1 MPRGLPKRLE
11 EYGTMHQQNNT
22 SDLRDVIIIGSGPAG
37 LTAAIYAARAGLDTL
52 ILTGM
57 FIGGQAAT
65 TDRIE
70 NYPGFPE
77 GISGDELTDL
87 MRKQANRFGAEVVI
101 DQVTEVDLLTHP
113 FGVKT
118 ASEQYQSKSMV
129 IATGASPHKLGVPG
143 EEEFIGR
150 GVSFCA
156 TCDGFFYQDKTVIV
170 VGGGNSAVEEA
181 LFLTKFASSVYIVHR
196 RDRLR
201 ADDIL
206 QKRVGDNEKIK
217 IVRDSIVTQILGD
230 AQVSGVHLKNLK
242 TGQVTTLTADGVFVY
257 IGNVANTQLFVGQ
270 IEMDKQG
277 YVITDARQRTS
288 INGVFAAGDVQERVL
303 QQVVTACGTGA
314 KAAMEAEKFIAEL
327 EDRAYPERTWSTPP

>member
-1 MPRGLPKRLE
+1 M
-11 EYGTMHQQNNT
+11 YQQDNAAG
-22 SDLRDVIIIGSGPAG
+22 LRDVIIIGAGPAG
-37 LTAAIYAARAGLDTL
+37 LSAAIYAGRAGLTTL

-87 MRKQANRFGAEVVI
+87 MRKQAERFGAEVVI
-101 DQVTEVDLLTHP
+101 DQVTGVALHTHP

-118 ASEQYQSKSMV
+118 ASEQYESKSV
-129 IATGASPHKLGVPG
+129 IIATGASPRRLGVPG

-156 TCDGFFYQDKTVIV
+156 ICDGFFYQDKSVIV
-170 VGGGNSAVEEA
+170 VGGGNSAIEEA
-181 LFLTKFASSVYIVHR
+181 LFLTKFASRVYIVHR

-206 QKRVGDNEKIK
+206 QKRVEGNERIE
-217 IVRDSIVTQILGD
+217 IVWDSIVTQILGD
-230 AQVSGVHLKNLK
+230 AQVSGVRLKNLK
-242 TGQVTTLTADGVFVY
+242 TGQMTTLNTDGIFVY
-257 IGNVANTQLFVGQ
+257 IGNVANTQLFAGQ
-270 IEMDKQG
+270 IELDQQG
-277 YVITDARQRTS
+277 YIITDARQRTS
-288 INGVFAAGDVQERVL
+288 IKGVFAAGDVQERVL
-303 QQVVTACGTGA
+303 QQVVTACSTGA
-314 KAAMEAEKFIAEL
+314 KAAMEAEKFIAAL
-327 EDRAYPERTWSTPP
+327 EDRMYPGLSIEF

>member
-1 MPRGLPKRLE
+1 MPRELPERLE
-11 EYGTMHQQNNT
+11 EYGTMRQQDDAPNR
-22 SDLRDVIIIGSGPAG
+22 RDVIIIGSGPAG
-37 LTAAIYAARAGLDTL
+37 LAAAIYAGRAGLDTL

-77 GISGDELTDL
+77 GIPGDELTNL
-87 MRKQANRFGAEVVI
+87 MRKQAERFGAQVVN

-118 ASEQYQSKSMV
+118 ASAQYESKALI
-129 IATGASPHKLGVPG
+129 IATGASPRKLGVPG

-181 LFLTKFASSVYIVHR
+181 LFLTKFASKVYIVHR

-206 QKRVGDNEKIK
+206 QKRVGGNERIK
-217 IVRDSIVTQILGD
+217 IIWDSIVTEVVGET
-230 AQVSGVHLKNLK
+230 QVSGVRLKNLK
-242 TGQVTTLTADGVFVY
+242 TGQVSTLTADGIFVY
-257 IGNVANTQLFVGQ
+257 IGNVANTQLFAGQ
-270 IEMDKQG
+270 IELDEQG

-303 QQVVTACGTGA
+303 QQVVTACSTGA
-314 KAAMEAEKFIAEL
+314 RASVEAEKFIAEL
-327 EDRAYPERTWSTPP
+327 EDRAYPGFSIEY

>member
-1 MPRGLPKRLE
+1 LLF
-11 EYGTMHQQNNT
+11 
-22 SDLRDVIIIGSGPAG
+22 
-37 LTAAIYAARAGLDTL
+37 
-52 ILTGM
+52 TGKV
-57 FIGGQAAT
+57 IGGQAAT

-77 GISGDELTDL
+77 GIAGLELTRL
-87 MRKQANRFGAEVVI
+87 MREQAERFGAQVIVDEV
-101 DQVTEVDLLTHP
+101 TGVDLSVHP
-113 FGVKT
+113 FKVNT
-118 ASEQYQSKSMV
+118 SSEEYSAKALI
-129 IATGASPHKLGVPG
+129 IATGASPRKLGVPG

-170 VGGGNSAVEEA
+170 VGGGNSAIEEA
-181 LFLTKFASSVYIVHR
+181 LFLTKFASRVYIVHR

-206 QKRVGDNEKIK
+206 QRRAKRNEKIEF
-217 IVRDSIVTQILGD
+217 VWNSVVTEILGD
-230 AQVSGVHLKNLK
+230 TKLTGVRLKNVK
-242 TGQVTTLTADGVFVY
+242 TGEEATLAADGVFVY
-257 IGNVANTQLFVGQ
+257 IGNVPNTQLFAGQ
-270 IEMDKQG
+270 IELDERS
-277 YVITDARQRTS
+277 YIVTDAKQRTS

-327 EDRAYPERTWSTPP
+327 EGRAYPERT

>member
-1 MPRGLPKRLE
+1 MPRRLPERLE
-11 EYGTMHQQNNT
+11 EYGTMRQQDNAPNR
-22 SDLRDVIIIGSGPAG
+22 RDVIIIGSGPAG
-37 LTAAIYAARAGLDTL
+37 LAAAIYAGRAGLDTL

-70 NYPGFPE
+70 NYPGFPK
-77 GISGDELTDL
+77 GIPGDELTNL
-87 MRKQANRFGAEVVI
+87 MRKQAEHFGAQVVI
-101 DQVTEVDLLTHP
+101 DQVTEVDLLTRP

-118 ASEQYQSKSMV
+118 DSAQYESKALI

-181 LFLTKFASSVYIVHR
+181 LFLTKFASRVYIVHR

-206 QKRVGDNEKIK
+206 QKRVRGNERIEL
-217 IVRDSIVTQILGD
+217 VWDSTVTQILGD

-242 TGQVTTLTADGVFVY
+242 TGQVTTLTADGVFVC
-257 IGNVANTQLFVGQ
+257 IGNVANTQLFAGQ
-270 IEMDKQG
+270 IELDEQG

-314 KAAMEAEKFIAEL
+314 RASVEAEKFIAEL
-327 EDRAYPERTWSTPP
+327 EDRAYPGFSIEY